1 MTIVKNSININ
12 ASVEKVFAYV
22 SNPMN
27 TPEWMVNLVEHTNI
41 VGSGVGQHYHWKYTM
56 IGLPFQGETTVL
68 EYVPN
73 ERFVTESTGGLS
85 GSFTFSFA
93 PHESGTKLDLEVD
106 YTIPVPVLGKLA
118 EKLVLKRNQ
127 READMSMQNIKERLE
142 V

>member
-56 IGLPFQGETTVL
+56 IGLPFQGESTVL
-68 EYVPN
+68 VYVPN

-85 GSFTFSFA
+85 GSFTFIFA

-118 EKLVLKRNQ
+118 ERLVLKRNQ

-142 V
+142 L